1 MQSNFTARNWT
12 EVFPIERRKRLS
24 QRSKSAAEFV
34 VASACLELSI
44 IGWIWAE
51 NGGLDPPELG
61 FGACRLCDP
70 AADHRTMPRTASISG
85 LVSQCLEELELI
97 ATVETSDDVDRRSLC
112 DQLANDVAQQRGY
125 RHRDRPDT
133 PHLIGR
139 AHSRATAIP
148 HSAGAARK

>member
-1 MQSNFTARNWT
+1 MHKGVAGVVRQGDHPCPRKSIAQRQRDAVAFTRAKPDEDEIR
-12 EVFPIERRKRLS
+12 
-24 QRSKSAAEFV
+24 
-34 VASACLELSI
+34 C
-44 IGWIWAE
+44 
-51 NGGLDPPELG
+51 
-61 FGACRLCDP
+61 
-70 AADHRTMPRTASISG
+70 
-85 LVSQCLEELELI
+85 QCLEELELI

-148 HSAGAARK
+148 HSADAARKSI